1 MTKACIG
8 KQSTPRGRGAQR
20 VKNIMYF
27 QKAPSTQGKSWRL
40 RNSTLCDEAVYFHI
54 FLHISVGSLTHLT
67 MEVILESVSEGTFDL
82 RSVGIMVYLGVNL
95 S

>member
-1 MTKACIG
+1 
-8 KQSTPRGRGAQR
+8 
-20 VKNIMYF
+20 MYF
-27 QKAPSTQGKSWRL
+27 QKVPSIQGKSWRL
-40 RNSTLCDEAVYFHI
+40 QGGRLRDSTLSLMRVMWVTRQFIFTY
-54 FLHISVGSLTHLT
+54 FLHISVGTLTHLT